1 MCSLL
6 LFCFPSRFRRSGCWT
21 GLISCLASQ
30 PLTIPSFSPS
40 SFPFSA
46 SSLISFGS
54 LCVSVGVKGVAR
66 WGQASDLHSSPTELQ
81 AVYIIA
87 GSEPCSLRLCSGFIE
102 PSSGSSAQHRRRR
115 IRDFCLMSSIQHP
128 PHSAVL
134 LTGITITFCA
144 LRAAQMGWGVPE
156 TTGFGGYKGTDIILH
171 LLTLPAESIHHACLW
186 GWSLSLSFIF
196 FPPAGFF
203 TADKGK
209 RLMKEVTFHSPYLLI
224 ASLCCW
230 AAPDR
235 NTMQATS
242 HFKDT
247 RQSPRL
253 WSKDHS
259 LLCIDNVWWLSVCKK
274 AWEWRFKNVS
284 KRKFK

>member
-1 MCSLL
+1 
-6 LFCFPSRFRRSGCWT
+6 
-21 GLISCLASQ
+21 
-30 PLTIPSFSPS
+30 
-40 SFPFSA
+40 
-46 SSLISFGS
+46 
-54 LCVSVGVKGVAR
+54 
-66 WGQASDLHSSPTELQ
+66 
-81 AVYIIA
+81 
-87 GSEPCSLRLCSGFIE
+87 
-102 PSSGSSAQHRRRR
+102 
-115 IRDFCLMSSIQHP
+115 MSSIQHP

-144 LRAAQMGWGVPE
+144 LRAAQMGRGVPE

-253 WSKDHS
+253 WSKDHRS
-259 LLCIDNVWWLSVCKK
+259 PYTVCFALTTSGDFRCVRRLGSGGLRMCQNENLNNVF
-274 AWEWRFKNVS
+274 EWTI
-284 KRKFK
+284 